1 MRAENGQLGR
11 EVAQLRQANAEK
23 RVSVAGEE
31 DNVKR
36 MTAMVN
42 NLKASLLQEEKQRNQ
57 VKEKLM
63 RQQRVMDSF
72 SIEAKEL
79 ENERAM
85 LLLDIN
91 SSVLKNKL

>member
-1 MRAENGQLGR
+1 MKAENSQLNR
-11 EVAQLRQANAEK
+11 DVAQLRHANADK
-23 RVSVAGEE
+23 RANIATEE
-31 DNVKR
+31 ENVRR

-42 NLKASLLQEEKQRNQ
+42 NLKASLLQEEKQRNL
-57 VKEKLM
+57 VKDRLM
-63 RQQRVMDSF
+63 KQQRVMDSF
-72 SIEAKEL
+72 SIESKEL